1 MVKLK
6 DVIED
11 LDLLRRKKKYRHA
24 HESISEAPTA
34 ARAIQKQLGSE
45 LNNVSDDI
53 IKITNKYKKRWP
65 EVDVDGM
72 VRAWMKGLHSR
83 LKRSGV
89 RI

>member
-1 MVKLK
+1 MIKLK
-6 DVIED
+6 EVVED

-24 HESISEAPTA
+24 HESISEAPMAT
-34 ARAIQKQLGSE
+34 RATLKQLGSE

-65 EVDVDGM
+65 EVDADGM

-83 LKRSGV
+83 LKKSGV
-89 RI
+89 KI